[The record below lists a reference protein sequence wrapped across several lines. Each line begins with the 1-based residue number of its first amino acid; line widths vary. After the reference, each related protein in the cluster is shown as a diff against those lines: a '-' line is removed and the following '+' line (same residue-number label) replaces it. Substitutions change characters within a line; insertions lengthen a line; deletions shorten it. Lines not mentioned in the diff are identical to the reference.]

1 MRLVAS
7 LAALFGTFAFSLH
20 ADFSYQ
26 QTSRITGGSM
36 VRMMKMIPGG
46 GKALE
51 PQVSSVLFHGNQM
64 ATVATSNI
72 NIIDI
77 DKQVMTEVNLDKK
90 TYSTITFAEFRQ
102 ALDAMSKKMAQQMGK
117 DPNAPV
123 MEWRI
128 EVKDGGESKTVSGLP
143 TNLMKLLLATDI
155 KDTKSGQTVTTNM
168 NMDLWMAKDI
178 AGYEEVRKF
187 YQRYAEAVGITPEM
201 MRMGRMSMG
210 QPGLAEGMAKAMK
223 EASKLQGV
231 PVLSV
236 TRMTGM
242 GMPGMP
248 EGATADPATSK
259 RSSDK
264 DASDVVADNAERNA
278 ESAASSAIRRIP
290 GMGGVSL
297 GGFGRK
303 KSPPKEDPKPAE
315 QPKPADPPKPAA
327 PQQSVFMEMTSEMS
341 GFSSSGVDA
350 SKFAVPAGF
359 KEVEHEMKKALRE
372 MK

>member
-7 LAALFGTFAFSLH
+7 LAVSFGLFSFSLQ

-46 GKALE
+46 GKALD
-51 PQVSSVLFHGNQM
+51 PQVSSVIFRGNQM
-64 ATVATSNI
+64 ATIATNTIS
-72 NIIDI
+72 IIDI
-77 DKQVMTEVNLDKK
+77 DKQLMTEINLEKK

-102 ALDAMSKKMAQQMGK
+102 ALDAISKKMSQQMGK

-128 EVKDGGESKTVSGLP
+128 EVKDGGQTKTVSGLP
-143 TNLMKLLLATDI
+143 ANLMKLLLATDI

-168 NMDLWMAKDI
+168 DMDLWMTKDI
-178 AGYEEVRKF
+178 AGYDDVRKF

-201 MRMGRMSMG
+201 MRMGRMGMG

-236 TRMTGM
+236 TRMMGM
-242 GMPGMP
+242 GIPGGP
-248 EGATADPATSK
+248 EGGSDAQVQAPTSK
-259 RSSDK
+259 DVG
-264 DASDVVADNAERNA
+264 DA
-278 ESAASSAIRRIP
+278 AASSAVSSAIGRIP
-290 GMGGVSL
+290 GMGGL

-303 KSPPKEDPKPAE
+303 KSPPKEEPKPAETPKPAE
-315 QPKPADPPKPAA
+315 QPKTAA
-327 PQQSVFMEMTSEMS
+327 PQQSVIMEMTSEMAN
-341 GFSSSGVDA
+341 FSSAPVDA
-350 SKFAVPAGF
+350 SKFSVPAGF
-359 KEVEHEMKKALRE
+359 KEVEHEMKKSLRD